1 MPFAGTGMDLEII
14 KVSEVRERQTS
25 YGSTD
30 LWNLRKWYKSTYL
43 QNRNKLTD
51 TGNKLRVTKGENE
64 ERDKLGIWD
73 SSGCSGEEPRLPMQE
88 TYEMRVRSLGQEDT
102 LEEGTATDSS
112 ILAWRIPWISHG
124 ERSLAGHSTWGHKES
139 DMTEWLST
147 STTCKIDN
155 QLEPSV

>member
-1 MPFAGTGMDLEII
+1 MPFAGTGIDLEII

-73 SSGCSGEEPRLPMQE
+73 SSGCSGEEPRLLMQ
-88 TYEMRVRSLGQEDT
+88 
-102 LEEGTATDSS
+102 
-112 ILAWRIPWISHG
+112 
-124 ERSLAGHSTWGHKES
+124 
-139 DMTEWLST
+139 
-147 STTCKIDN
+147 
-155 QLEPSV
+155 